1 MSFKHNFLISGF
13 GRSGTKFLATVMNL
27 SPSWVVKHEAI
38 RELDNF
44 DKIQESFQQDFYG
57 DVNSPLR
64 SHFLKIK
71 VAKKGIILRDP
82 KDIFLSVCN
91 RGFKDHEILYE
102 IEDLNFYWNIFHS
115 WLKQD
120 REIYEIRFEKMVTD
134 LSYLQ
139 EICKNFG
146 INDIDFKRVN
156 LNKKINPNNP
166 SLIKYESFEDLPTL
180 WKNKWFQY
188 NWIENN

>member
-1 MSFKHNFLISGF
+1 M
-13 GRSGTKFLATVMNL
+13 
-27 SPSWVVKHEAI
+27 
-38 RELDNF
+38 
-44 DKIQESFQQDFYG
+44 
-57 DVNSPLR
+57 
-64 SHFLKIK
+64 KIK